1 MWDAFVRLIADALT
15 LNNELLRSIGVPY
28 SFGFAIILFTLIIKV
43 LTLPLTFKQLQAA
56 RKMQELQ
63 PELQKLQKKYK
74 DDREKLS
81 KAQMELYKEAGVNPL
96 GGCLPTLIQMPI
108 WFALYR
114 ALFQLASEG
123 NLKEGFFWIPS
134 LAEPHDISWIWPL
147 PQTPDGWLHAA
158 ALLVL
163 PILTVVTQI
172 IVQKMSTPQSSDQ
185 QQAMMSQMMMFM
197 PIMFGFFAL
206 QVPQGLVLYWVT
218 SNLFTLVQQY
228 FINKQ
233 SEAAKIGKEGGAPAT
248 FTMTKAVEEATASTV
263 TPATE
268 VVKKTELAKRAKDGK
283 RKSKR

>member
-15 LNNELLRSIGVPY
+15 LNNELLKSIGVPY

-114 ALFQLASEG
+114 ALFQLASAG

-134 LAEPHDISWIWPL
+134 LAEPRDISWIWPL

-185 QQAMMSQMMMFM
+185 QQAMMGQMMMFM

-228 FINKQ
+228 FINRQ
-233 SEAAKIGKEGGAPAT
+233 SEAAKTRKEGGTPAT
-248 FTMTKAVEEATASTV
+248 FTMTKAVEEATASVV

-268 VVKKTELAKRAKDGK
+268 VVKKTESAKRAKDGK

>member
-1 MWDAFVRLIADALT
+1 MWDAFVGLIADALT
-15 LNNELLRSIGVPY
+15 LNNELLKSIGIPY

-63 PELQKLQKKYK
+63 PEIQKLQKKYK

-96 GGCLPTLIQMPI
+96 GGCLPTLVQMPI
-108 WFALYR
+108 WFALYQ
-114 ALFQLASEG
+114 ALFELASHG

-134 LAEPHDISWIWPL
+134 LAEPHDLSWIWPL
-147 PQTPDGWLHAA
+147 PQTPEGWLHAA

-172 IVQKMSTPQSSDQ
+172 IVQKMSMPSTGDQ

-218 SNLFTLVQQY
+218 SNVFTLAQQY

-233 SEAAKIGKEGGAPAT
+233 SEAAKREGGTAVSLAAT
-248 FTMTKAVEEATASTV
+248 RVVEEAPAAVVASGAET
-263 TPATE
+263 
-268 VVKKTELAKRAKDGK
+268 VKKTEAIKRAKDGK